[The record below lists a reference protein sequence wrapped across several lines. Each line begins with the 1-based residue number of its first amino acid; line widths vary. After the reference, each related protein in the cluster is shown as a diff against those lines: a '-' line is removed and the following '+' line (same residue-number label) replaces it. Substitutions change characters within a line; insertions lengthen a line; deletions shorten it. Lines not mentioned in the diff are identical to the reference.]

1 VQNMKKL
8 FTVRWSLLVPLGALL
23 FWWSDASAQ
32 SQDEKDANFAK
43 YALKLREDVLQ
54 RVSAQPS
61 LTKTTFTGNG
71 TGYSSGTANRS
82 GTRYPGLAPFP
93 VVSGFRVLMV
103 GDSMTVGGFGE
114 AMQDYLLRRFGS
126 ANVAVYASCGSSP
139 EHWIRSGPNFVTK
152 CGYREQTPRSS
163 ILRDFQNGKQPEPAV
178 TPKLEDLVEA
188 FHPTTVIVQL
198 GTNWMD
204 GMAPQSA
211 TGQSTYSQILDRFV
225 AAVHSAPNTV
235 RRIIWITPPDASLYS
250 REVKASVTN
259 LIKAAAQRDV
269 FATIDSNSMTHYIP
283 GKSGG
288 DGVHYNSEEAKQW
301 ANRVVQEL
309 DGMLH

>member
-1 VQNMKKL
+1 MKKL
-8 FTVRWSLLVPLGALL
+8 VTFRWSLIVPVCTLL
-23 FWWSDASAQ
+23 FWCLDVSAQ
-32 SQDEKDANFAK
+32 SQDDKDANFAK

-54 RVSAQPS
+54 RVNAHQS
-61 LTKTTFTGNG
+61 LTKTTFTGSG
-71 TGYSSGTANRS
+71 TGYGSGTANRS
-82 GTRYPGLAPFP
+82 EAHYPALTPFP
-93 VVSGFRVLMV
+93 SVSGSRVLMV

-126 ANVAVYASCGSSP
+126 GNVAVYASCGSSP

-163 ILRDFQNGKQPEPAV
+163 ILRDFQNGKQPEPAI

-204 GMAPQSA
+204 GMAPESA
-211 TGQSTYSQILDRFV
+211 AGQSSYSKILDRFV

-250 REVKASVTN
+250 REVKTSVTN

-269 FATIDSNSMTHYIP
+269 FATIDSDSMTHYTP

-301 ANRVVQEL
+301 AGRVVREL
-309 DGMLH
+309 DWMMH

>member
-1 VQNMKKL
+1 MKKL
-8 FTVRWSLLVPLGALL
+8 VAVRWSLLIPLF
-23 FWWSDASAQ
+23 FWGWDAWAQ

-43 YALKLREDVLQ
+43 FALKLREDVLQ
-54 RVSAQPS
+54 RVSVQPS
-61 LTKTTFTGNG
+61 PTKTTFSGSG
-71 TGYSSGTANRS
+71 TGYGSGIANRTAPRS
-82 GTRYPGLAPFP
+82 PGLAPFP
-93 VVSGFRVLMV
+93 SVSGFRVLMV
-103 GDSMTVGGFGE
+103 GDSLTVGGFGE

-204 GMAPQSA
+204 GMAPESA
-211 TGQSTYSQILDRFV
+211 TSQSTYSKILDRFV
-225 AAVHSAPNTV
+225 AAVHSPPNTV
-235 RRIIWITPPDASLYS
+235 QRIIWITPPDASLYS
-250 REVKASVTN
+250 REVKTSVTN

-288 DGVHYNSEEAKQW
+288 DGVHYNSEEAKHW
-301 ANRVVQEL
+301 ASRVVREL
-309 DGMLH
+309 DLMLH